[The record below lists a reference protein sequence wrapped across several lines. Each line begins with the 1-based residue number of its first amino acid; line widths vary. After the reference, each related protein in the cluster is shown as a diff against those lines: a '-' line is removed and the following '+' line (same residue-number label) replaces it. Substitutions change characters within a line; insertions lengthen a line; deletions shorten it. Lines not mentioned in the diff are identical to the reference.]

1 MRQTEIF
8 PYLEDQK
15 LINEYIDSQKAL
27 DSWKKIKLISEMN
40 AKRAKEILKDFNHS
54 KKRSEFEMKKFSKFV
69 EDCEND
75 FSRSVQYVDIFQ
87 HLVSSYGTYFSSTD
101 D

>member
-27 DSWKKIKLISEMN
+27 DSWKKTKLISEMN
-40 AKRAKEILKDFNHS
+40 VKRAKEILKDFNHS
-54 KKRSEFEMKKFSKFV
+54 KNRSEFEMKKFSKFV
-69 EDCEND
+69 EDCENS
-75 FSRSVQYVDIFQ
+75 FSKSVQYVDIFQ
-87 HLVSSYGTYFSSTD
+87 HLVSSYGTYFSSKD